1 MPFKKGDDRIN
12 RAGRPQGTKNKVSQ
26 EIRERISDFL
36 ENNFD
41 DIQSDIQQLEPRDRI
56 KFFIDLLSFGLP
68 KLKNIEMDVQNRP
81 DLHLHDLGKDEIR
94 AAIQAIEQERK
105 NNQPPP

>member
-26 EIRERISDFL
+26 EIRERINDFL

-41 DIQSDIQQLEPRDRI
+41 NIQTDIQQLEPKDRI
-56 KFFIDLLSFGLP
+56 KYFIDLLSFGLP
-68 KLKNIEMDVQNRP
+68 KLRNVEMDIQNMP
-81 DLHLHDLGKDEIR
+81 ELNLKELSKEEIK
-94 AAIQAIEQERK
+94 AAIAAIEQERNK
-105 NNQPPP
+105 